1 MLHDDSLSL
10 HFTIPWFNYC
20 YPMMY
25 HFDYLVFIGRFQP
38 FHLAHMQT
46 IEIALQQS
54 QKVIIALGSA
64 QAERSIKNPFLA
76 QEREQMILSNFSQED
91 QQRIVFVHVV
101 DVYDDQKWVKLVK
114 DLVAANTPVQANI
127 GLIGHFKDDSS
138 YYLQLFPDWTLVEL
152 ESLKNSISATP
163 MREAYY
169 RGEIQTQYF
178 PQGTIEFLQQ
188 FQNTPVYDELKQ
200 RFARQDSSSF

>member
-1 MLHDDSLSL
+1 
-10 HFTIPWFNYC
+10 
-20 YPMMY
+20 
-25 HFDYLVFIGRFQP
+25 
-38 FHLAHMQT
+38 
-46 IEIALQQS
+46 
-54 QKVIIALGSA
+54 
-64 QAERSIKNPFLA
+64 
-76 QEREQMILSNFSQED
+76 
-91 QQRIVFVHVV
+91 
-101 DVYDDQKWVKLVK
+101 VKLVK
-114 DLVAANTPVQANI
+114 DLVAANTPAQANI

-188 FQNTPVYDELKQ
+188 FQNMPVYDELKQ